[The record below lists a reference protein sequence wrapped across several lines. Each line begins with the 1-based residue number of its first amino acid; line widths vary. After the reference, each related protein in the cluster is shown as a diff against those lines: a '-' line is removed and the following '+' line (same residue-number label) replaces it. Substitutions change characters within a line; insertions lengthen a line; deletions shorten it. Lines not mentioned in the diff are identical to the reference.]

1 MQRVL
6 KFLKYWDFNQYHL
19 TVVTVKPSFFYAQ
32 DGKLLEEIPSPVRV
46 LRTGSAD
53 PFRLIYLLK
62 KVIPLPKSTAESQ
75 RRESSDLL
83 RRIAGYLFLPDSR
96 LLWLPF
102 ALVKIR
108 RLHRRQPVD
117 LIVATLPPFT
127 TGLVGYFANRLL
139 KIPYLLDFRDAWT
152 NNPYLPQMTSVHDFL
167 QSKIEAIVV
176 RRATGMAFVNP
187 NLQQYYMERYP
198 FLSRQRCR
206 AVRNGFDPEDF
217 ANVEKESTPPKD
229 DIFRVGILGTVY
241 SQGNAPYSL
250 LEALSRMKH
259 DDPDLA
265 NRFRLVFVGKWAGNF
280 LSRVSEY
287 HVDDLLEWVDYLPHQ
302 ELLRFARQ
310 LDALCLAI
318 QTGLPGSENVT
329 PGRIYEYLALHKP
342 ILALCPLDSDLARL
356 VWENNAGEVVDY
368 PDVSRSQSVLTGWL
382 ADPRV
387 FHSTYSFRSVEKYR
401 RDRISVQFM
410 RFVEQILPEN

>member
-1 MQRVL
+1 MGGGGVQRVL

-342 ILALCPLDSDLARL
+342 IRALSARQRPGATG
-356 VWENNAGEVVDY
+356 VGKQCR
-368 PDVSRSQSVLTGWL
+368 RSG
-382 ADPRV
+382 
-387 FHSTYSFRSVEKYR
+387 
-401 RDRISVQFM
+401 
-410 RFVEQILPEN
+410 